1 MSSDD
6 DIDSPRK
13 RRRIAPPETGPYVL
27 RQLIESVPVAGEGS
41 EQEVYITCVEYW
53 NDNLYIG
60 TSLGEVLHF
69 VSFPSDSE
77 ESAEPSFILA
87 SRLPI
92 TLSQSNLPADTPPGV
107 QQILI
112 LPSTYKACILCNG
125 VVTFY
130 SLPELSPTYGT
141 TKVGNCKWIG
151 GLDLN
156 EPNEDGQPFDPVVMI
171 AVTNRIMLVR
181 IGDEPRRVRN
191 IEFPG
196 CLVSARR
203 DTIACVADAYSYSL
217 LEVEHRQK
225 IPLFPISSSEESF
238 ESGHV
243 EDIPVRTDTPV
254 QGNQPASAG
263 NVPGHSR
270 SASLN
275 TLGGVGRRQPSP
287 SPHSMFPERS
297 SSITPEPSMK
307 SKTLHGPPGSP
318 EKKSP
323 DTSEP
328 SSENGGPGSDGSSS
342 SSQKPLPPPPKQSTT
357 RLKPHVVSPTPSEF
371 LLVTGTEPSEP
382 GVGMFVNVDGDVVRG
397 TLEFPKY
404 PDAIVVDD
412 DSNEGNQPRASDD
425 DQNGYV
431 LAVIGADD
439 NEDSRTYIEAQRWNA
454 VPGERRL
461 QKALVEIPAARSPPG
476 TVGIRR
482 TVGASRVSFSEIVDV
497 MRMVRLKSTS
507 IMAPSIPSTPPENN
521 DPRTRASLEHLQKEK
536 ELFDNQETD
545 SDGSKLLSSSH
556 VSRDWEEERNREE
569 TKFARGLATVKS
581 SIIIWEGDRIWTVLR
596 NPLALQLDNSLELAK
611 QMKEADGKDAGV
623 DKEPIINIIQGLR
636 DMEPKT
642 ETEYIGLRYVR
653 QKASLLLFIDLIA
666 PSSTGPTAATIRAT
680 EDALVV
686 GELDPRV
693 VLLLIPLLKGEALQG
708 PQGIWVYNGLEKV
721 ISSFFAPPD
730 EGVENK
736 PPNLTMDDN
745 ILHLLKRYLLGWQK
759 KRGYGSV
766 TDETYVFNSVDAAL
780 LHLLLHLD
788 AKNMREGNVAPGA
801 SVRPD
806 LNKLVD
812 NWKGN
817 FDRAVQLLES
827 YNRLFVLSRLYQSRK
842 MAKHVLATWR
852 RIVEGEKDEGKE
864 LSGPAADIQIR
875 KYLVKIRD
883 VHLVEEYGPW
893 LAARNPKL
901 GIQVFVDD
909 TSRVKFNPQQV
920 IALLQKRA
928 PGAVQEYLEHLVFT
942 KHDTQYADD
951 LIAYYLDTVLSV
963 LESSAEARAS
973 LTESYSTYRALQAP
987 KPSYLSFITH
997 NHPPEP
1003 WWQSRLR
1010 LLQLLGGGST
1020 TQFTS
1025 TTPPTNLS
1033 YSISTVLARIEPFK
1047 NELVSE
1053 SIILDGRRGRHREA
1067 LRLLTHGLSDYDTAI
1082 RYCAYG
1088 GPTWSTSTVA
1098 EIASDTQ
1105 AELFTYLLTEF
1116 LQIADPVC
1124 RIERTSNLLARFA
1137 SVYDITDVLRL
1148 VPDEWSV
1155 DILSEYLVRVL
1166 RGVVSGARE
1175 AKVQRALSAG
1185 LYLKVDAGFGNK
1197 VERLGGWVQDETGIR
1212 GLKGSGGGKEND
1224 GDDGDYEEER
1234 DEDGGETSG
1243 GLIGGIIVDGEGI
1256 LR

>member
-1 MSSDD
+1 MSSAD

-13 RRRIAPPETGPYVL
+13 RRRIAPSETGPYVL
-27 RQLIESVPVAGEGS
+27 RQLIAKVPVAGEGS
-41 EQEVYITCVEYW
+41 EQDAYITCVEYW

-60 TSLGEVLHF
+60 TSTGEVLHF
-69 VSFPSDSE
+69 VSFPSDTEDS
-77 ESAEPSFILA
+77 SEPSFILA

-107 QQILI
+107 QQLLI
-112 LPSTYKACILCNG
+112 LPSTNKACILCNG

-141 TKVGNCKWIG
+141 TRVGNCKWIG

-156 EPNEDGQPFDPVVMI
+156 ESNEDGESFDPVVMI
-171 AVTNRIMLVR
+171 AVSHRIMLVR

-196 CLVSARR
+196 CFVSARR

-238 ESGHV
+238 ESGRV
-243 EDIPVRTDTPV
+243 EDIPARTDTPV
-254 QGNQPASAG
+254 QGNPPTALG
-263 NVPGHSR
+263 VVLGHSR

-275 TLGGVGRRQPSP
+275 TLGGMGRRQSN
-287 SPHSMFPERS
+287 PHSNFPERS
-297 SSITPEPSMK
+297 SSITPEPSAK
-307 SKTLHGPPGSP
+307 NRVPEPPGSP

-323 DTSEP
+323 DTSGP
-328 SSENGGPGSDGSSS
+328 SSEAGPTGSDGSS

-357 RLKPHVVSPTPSEF
+357 RLKPHIVSPTPSEF

-404 PDAIVVDD
+404 PEAIVVDD
-412 DSNEGNQPRASDD
+412 DSNEGNQPRTSDD

-431 LAVIGADD
+431 LAVIDGNDE
-439 NEDSRTYIEAQRWNA
+439 EDSCTYIEAQRWNA

-461 QKALVEIPAARSPPG
+461 QKASVEIPSADLPLGP
-476 TVGIRR
+476 VGIRR
-482 TVGASRVSFSEIVDV
+482 TVSPSRVSFPEIFDV
-497 MRMVRLKSTS
+497 MRMVRLKSS
-507 IMAPSIPSTPPENN
+507 SLLSPSIPSTPTENT

-536 ELFDNQETD
+536 ELFESQETD
-545 SDGSKLLSSSH
+545 SDSSKHPPSSH
-556 VSRDWEEERNREE
+556 VQRQWEVERNREE
-569 TKFARGLATVKS
+569 AKFARGLSTVKS
-581 SIIIWEGDRIWTVLR
+581 SIMLWEGDQIWRVIR
-596 NPLALQLDNSLELAK
+596 NPLALQLDNALELAK
-611 QMKEADGKDAGV
+611 QSWRNDETGLGV
-623 DKEPIINIIQGLR
+623 DKAAIINLIQGLR

-653 QKASLLLFIDLIA
+653 QKASLLLLVDLLSQN
-666 PSSTGPTAATIRAT
+666 SSSFAESTIKVT
-680 EDALVV
+680 EDALIV

-693 VLLLIPLLKGEALQG
+693 VLLLIPLVRGEVLQG
-708 PQGIWVYNGLEKV
+708 PQGIWVYNGLVKV
-721 ISSFFAPPD
+721 ISSLLNSPD
-730 EGVENK
+730 EGTADKLPVFAI
-736 PPNLTMDDN
+736 DDN
-745 ILHLLKRYLLGWQK
+745 ILHLLKRYLLSWQK
-759 KRGYGSV
+759 KRGYASV
-766 TDETYVFNSVDAAL
+766 ADETYVFNSVDAAL
-780 LHLLLHLD
+780 LHLLLDLD
-788 AKNMREGNVAPGA
+788 AKNIREGNASPGDF
-801 SVRPD
+801 VRTE

-817 FDRAVQLLES
+817 FDRAVQLLKS

-852 RIVEGEKDEGKE
+852 RIVEGEKDEGRE
-864 LSGPAADIQIR
+864 LSAPAADIQIR

-901 GIQVFVDD
+901 GIQVFADD
-909 TSRVKFNPQQV
+909 NSRVKFNPPQV
-920 IALLQKRA
+920 IALLQNHA
-928 PGAVQEYLEHLVFT
+928 PAAVQEYLEHLVFA
-942 KHDTQYADD
+942 KNDTQYVDD

-963 LESSAEARAS
+963 LESSPEARAS
-973 LTESYSTYRALQAP
+973 LTQSYSTYRALQAP
-987 KPSYLSFITH
+987 KPSYLSFISH

-1020 TQFTS
+1020 TRFTS
-1025 TTPPTNLS
+1025 TSPPANLS
-1033 YSISTVLARIEPFK
+1033 YSISTVLTRIQPFK

-1053 SIILDGRRGRHREA
+1053 SVILDGRQGRHREA

-1082 RYCAYG
+1082 RYCVYG
-1088 GPTWSTSTVA
+1088 GPTSSTPTSTSTT
-1098 EIASDTQ
+1098 SDTAAAARQ

-1116 LQIADPVC
+1116 LQIADPAC
-1124 RIERTSNLLARFA
+1124 RIERTSDLLARFA
-1137 SVYDITDVLRL
+1137 SVYDIAEVLRL

-1185 LYLKVDAGFGNK
+1185 LYLRVDAGYGEK
-1197 VERLGGWVQDETGIR
+1197 VEKIGGWVEDETGVR
-1212 GLKGSGGGKEND
+1212 GLKRGMEED
-1224 GDDGDYEEER
+1224 DDGDG
-1234 DEDGGETSG
+1234 DEDDSG
-1243 GLIGGIIVDGEGI
+1243 GVAGAFDGGIIVDGDGI

>member
-6 DIDSPRK
+6 DIGSPRK

-27 RQLIESVPVAGEGS
+27 RLLIDSVPVAGDGS
-41 EQEVYITCVEYW
+41 EQEAHITCVEYW

-69 VSFPSDSE
+69 VSFPSDAE

-92 TLSQSNLPADTPPGV
+92 TPPQSNLPTDTPLGV

-156 EPNEDGQPFDPVVMI
+156 ESNEDGQPFDPVVMI

-238 ESGHV
+238 ESGRV

-254 QGNQPASAG
+254 QGNQPASIG

-275 TLGGVGRRQPSP
+275 TLGGIGRRQPSP
-287 SPHSMFPERS
+287 HPIFPERS

-307 SKTLHGPPGSP
+307 NKALPGPPGSP
-318 EKKSP
+318 EKKSL
-323 DTSEP
+323 DISGP
-328 SSENGGPGSDGSSS
+328 SSENGGPGSDASSS

-431 LAVIGADD
+431 LAIIGADD
-439 NEDSRTYIEAQRWNA
+439 HEDSRTYIEAQRWNA

-461 QKALVEIPAARSPPG
+461 RKSSLEIPTAGSLPG
-476 TVGIRR
+476 TLGIRR
-482 TVGASRVSFSEIVDV
+482 TVSASRVSVSEIVDV
-497 MRMVRLKSTS
+497 MRMVRLKSSSITS
-507 IMAPSIPSTPPENN
+507 PSIPSTPPESS

-545 SDGSKLLSSSH
+545 SDGSKHRSSSRISH
-556 VSRDWEEERNREE
+556 DWEDGRNREE

-581 SIIIWEGDRIWTVLR
+581 SIILWEGDQIWRVLR
-596 NPLALQLDNSLELAK
+596 NPLALQLENSLELAN
-611 QMKEADGKDAGV
+611 QMKKTDGKDAGV
-623 DKEPIINIIQGLR
+623 DKEAVINILQGLR
-636 DMEPKT
+636 DMEAKT

-653 QKASLLLFIDLIA
+653 QKASLLLFIDLLVQ
-666 PSSTGPTAATIRAT
+666 SSTGPTAETIKST
-680 EDALVV
+680 EDALAA

-693 VLLLIPLLKGEALQG
+693 VLLLIPLLKGEVLQG

-721 ISSFFAPPD
+721 ISSFFNPSD
-730 EGVENK
+730 EGIENK
-736 PPNLTMDDN
+736 PPNLIIDDN

-766 TDETYVFNSVDAAL
+766 PDETYVFNSVDAAL

-788 AKNMREGNVAPGA
+788 AKNMREGNAAPGA
-801 SVRPD
+801 SVRAD

-852 RIVEGEKDEGKE
+852 RIVEGDKDEGKE

-901 GIQVFVDD
+901 GIQVFADD

-920 IALLQKRA
+920 IALLKKRA

-942 KHDTQYADD
+942 KQDTQYADD
-951 LIAYYLDTVLSV
+951 LIAYYLDTVLSI

-1020 TQFTS
+1020 SQFTS
-1025 TTPPTNLS
+1025 TKPPTNLS

-1053 SIILDGRRGRHREA
+1053 SIILDGRQGRHREA

-1088 GPTWSTSTVA
+1088 GPSWSTSATA

-1124 RIERTSNLLARFA
+1124 RIERTSDLLARFA

-1175 AKVQRALSAG
+1175 AKVHRALSAG
-1185 LYLKVDAGFGNK
+1185 LYLRVDAGYGEK
-1197 VERLGGWVQDETGIR
+1197 VERLGGWVEDDTGIR
-1212 GLKGSGGGKEND
+1212 GLKESGEGEEND
-1224 GDDGDYEEER
+1224 GDDDGADEEGDGNE
-1234 DEDGGETSG
+1234 GATGG
-1243 GLIGGIIVDGEGI
+1243 GLVGGIIIDGEGI